1 MSTGT
6 LAASHAPAGAVT
18 RAALTIYRSYTGR
31 RLAAAVLV
39 VIGVAIAAFILLH
52 VVPGNPARAVL
63 GEHASDSAVNA
74 LKKQWGLSESLPAQF
89 GHYMGD
95 LVRGRLGSSYFYH
108 EPVLSLIGQR
118 IGQTA
123 WLVLAASVFA
133 VVLSVPM
140 AALAASRRDRFA
152 DHAIRGVG
160 VIGLGMPAFWIGIV
174 LIEIFAINLKLFPVG
189 GWGTSFW
196 QHVKSL
202 ILPGLTAAFAI
213 VPILVRSLRVGMLEV
228 LESDF
233 VASARARGLSE
244 RRVLFV
250 HVTRNAVIPTITLLG
265 LNIAFLVGSTVVV
278 EQVFGLNGLGA
289 LLLDSIT
296 NRDYP
301 VVQGL
306 TLVLAIAVVLINL
319 ATDLVSARLDPRI
332 RLR

>member
-1 MSTGT
+1 MTQR
-6 LAASHAPAGAVT
+6 V
-18 RAALTIYRSYTGR
+18 ALRIYRSYTGR

-39 VIGVAIAAFILLH
+39 TIGVALACFVLLH
-52 VVPGNPARAVL
+52 VVPGDPARAVL
-63 GEHASDSAVNA
+63 GEHATPQAVET
-74 LKKQWGLSESLPAQF
+74 LRRQWGLSQSLPSQF
-89 GHYMGD
+89 GHFVAD

-108 EPVLSLIGQR
+108 ESVISLIGQR

-123 WLVLAASVFA
+123 WLVLGASLLA
-133 VVLSVPM
+133 VAISLPM
-140 AALAASRRDRFA
+140 AALAASRQDRTA
-152 DHAIRGVG
+152 DHVIRAAG

-174 LIEIFAINLKLFPVG
+174 LVEIFAIHVKLLPVG
-189 GWGTSFW
+189 GWGTTLW
-196 QHVKSL
+196 QHVKGL
-202 ILPGLTAAFAI
+202 LMPCLTAALAI
-213 VPILVRSLRVGMLEV
+213 VPILVRSLRAGMLEV

-244 RRVLFV
+244 TRVLFV
-250 HVTRNAVIPTITLLG
+250 HVMRNAIIPTIALLG

-278 EQVFGLNGLGA
+278 EQVFALNGLGS

-306 TLVLAIAVVLINL
+306 TLVMATAVVLINL
-319 ATDLVSARLDPRI
+319 LTDLVSARLDPRI

>member
-1 MSTGT
+1 VITRG
-6 LAASHAPAGAVT
+6 LGAAS
-18 RAALTIYRSYTGR
+18 RSYTVR

-63 GEHASDSAVNA
+63 GEHASRAAVQA
-74 LKKQWGLSESLPAQF
+74 LQRRWGLSEPLPAQF
-89 GHYMGD
+89 GHFVSQ

-108 EPVLSLIGQR
+108 EPVITLIGQR

-123 WLVLAASVFA
+123 WLVLVASLFA
-133 VVLSVPM
+133 VVIAVPL
-140 AALAASRRDRFA
+140 AALAASREGRIS
-152 DHAIRGVG
+152 DHLVRGVG

-174 LIEIFAINLKLFPVG
+174 LIELFAVNTKLLPVG
-189 GWGTSFW
+189 GWGTDLGD
-196 QHVKSL
+196 HVKGL

-233 VASARARGLSE
+233 VAAARATGLSE
-244 RRVLFV
+244 PRVLLV
-250 HVTRNAVIPTITLLG
+250 HVTRNAVIPTLTLLG
-265 LNIAFLVGSTVVV
+265 LNIAFLVGSTVIV

-301 VVQGL
+301 VVQGI
-306 TLVLAIAVVLINL
+306 TVVLAISVVLINL
-319 ATDLVSARLDPRI
+319 ATDLVSSRLDPRI
-332 RLR
+332 RMR